1 MDLRWISAQAN
12 EVPRVARANLLQS
25 AAVAQ
30 APNLREER
38 TARVIDRE
46 VAPLWHDRFARAMW
60 RHLPGEQPALVL
72 DVACGGG
79 RTTAELMQRVH
90 ADTKVIG
97 LEADPLLRELAK
109 ARLGEWKDRVYLKA
123 GSLDDVASM
132 TAGSYDLVLANLVL
146 GEVTSLPEALRELV
160 RVTKPGGQLL
170 ATLPLDGSWAEAE
183 DLYREVLRDAGA
195 RDAGRRLRRLA
206 QLRPTGHELARALTE
221 IGVSPHH
228 FVIEQERFEL
238 LFAGGREFL
247 FAPVVELGPLRMW
260 KAIIGD
266 GGKPQELFWRLKESI
281 DTYFAG
287 HVFAVTVVAG
297 LVRVRVPERG
307 AAAHA
312 AAETA
317 GEHWRQ
323 WPQLDALWQ
332 AIERR
337 DQAATDIDLDI
348 DLDAE
353 PEPAAP
359 AVVAATT
366 SRPETPAASMSASMP
381 LTDED
386 EAIFA
391 LLEQPVPSRAGNDE
405 LDALL
410 DQVLEFA
417 APREDVTELD
427 EDELEEAEPDAP
439 AVDRPGDTLQRIRA
453 LLPPPPTLST
463 PPPPPGR
470 RQR

>member
-1 MDLRWISAQAN
+1 M
-12 EVPRVARANLLQS
+12 
-25 AAVAQ
+25 AA
-30 APNLREER
+30 APNLRDER
-38 TARVIDRE
+38 IARVLDRE
-46 VAPLWHDRFARAMW
+46 VAPLWHDRFARSAW
-60 RHLPGEQPALVL
+60 RHLAGEQPALVL

-79 RTTAELMQRVH
+79 RTTAELLQRLPPS
-90 ADTKVIG
+90 TKVIG
-97 LEADPLLRELAK
+97 LESDPLLRELAK
-109 ARLGEWKDRVYLKA
+109 ARVAEWKDRVYLKA
-123 GSLDDVASM
+123 GGLDDVAAM
-132 TAGSYDLVLANLVL
+132 PAATYDLVLANLVL
-146 GEVTSLPEALRELV
+146 GEVGNLAEALRELL

-195 RDAGRRLRRLA
+195 KDAIRRLRRVA
-206 QLRPTGHELARALTE
+206 QLRPTGHELARALAE
-221 IGVSPHH
+221 IGTAPHH

-266 GGKPQELFWRLKESI
+266 AGKPQELFWRLKESI
-281 DTYFAG
+281 DTYFLG

-297 LVRVRVPERG
+297 LLRVRVPEAG

-332 AIERR
+332 AAERR
-337 DQAATDIDLDI
+337 DQSNDLDVDIDLEGDT
-348 DLDAE
+348 AE
-353 PEPAAP
+353 PTPEP
-359 AVVAATT
+359 VAATT
-366 SRPETPAASMSASMP
+366 PDAGASMVSASMSA
-381 LTDED
+381 ED
-386 EAIFA
+386 AAIFA
-391 LLEQPVPSRAGNDE
+391 LLEQPTTRSNDDHE

-427 EDELEEAEPDAP
+427 EDELEEDEEDEEPDAP
-439 AVDRPGDTLQRIRA
+439 APRAGDTLQRIRA
-453 LLPPPPTLST
+453 LLPPPPGVGV

-470 RQR
+470 KPRS